1 MSSPPRPDKLWAS
14 SDEPWSQPL
23 PSPGLFV
30 SAGEEVSAA
39 ESFGLPPTLDEAP
52 LSAPPKAAGAS
63 RAWATARKVLS
74 QSGGERRRSFLQ
86 QVVTQIQQP
95 RKTGVVGRLVLK
107 TSLGAAYV
115 DEERYEDVQLDGDG
129 VLELPGLGEVIIAH
143 GALELHFA
151 EHVRGRAARHM
162 RTYSLRHA
170 LTAR

>member
-1 MSSPPRPDKLWAS
+1 MWQAI
-14 SDEPWSQPL
+14 E
-23 PSPGLFV
+23 
-30 SAGEEVSAA
+30 
-39 ESFGLPPTLDEAP
+39 T
-52 LSAPPKAAGAS
+52 
-63 RAWATARKVLS
+63 
-74 QSGGERRRSFLQ
+74 LQ
-86 QVVTQIQQP
+86 QELGSCKRKHAEERTASEKKHQAQLAEVEPNAAHFAIASLGHGGLLQHVVTQIQQP

-129 VLELPGLGEVIIAH
+129 VLELLGLGEVIIAH

-170 LTAR
+170 LGDRPRRAWRVPLV